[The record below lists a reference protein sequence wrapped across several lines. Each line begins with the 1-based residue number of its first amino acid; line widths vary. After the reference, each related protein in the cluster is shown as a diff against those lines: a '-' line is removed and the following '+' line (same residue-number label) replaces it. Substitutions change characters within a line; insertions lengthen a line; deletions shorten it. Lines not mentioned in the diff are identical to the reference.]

1 MVGKFEA
8 TKKRIGDVM
17 DPIKDVKKHDF
28 RSAPLSTK
36 EATISNFRSTRVRLF
51 LCALLLC
58 ACGSAMASTPFV
70 IQGPTVVQNNCM
82 PSFACASI
90 SYPANSAI
98 TSNGRVV
105 QANTGSLEF
114 DIPVVS
120 NIPNSAAGLLQV
132 TFAVTATAT
141 GGASGEVQSNS
152 AKIVMAGTGSGTLK
166 IPVPVEWAESEVR
179 FQITYSVSGTK
190 VICNGKLG
198 CKIYPFVLSNSSTG
212 PNLSSIALGIPA
224 PQWLN
229 GTQQPAGPIPA
240 DAFMVLVTPQVAFQL
255 LLQPVGIVYAPVG
268 NAPDAKSNL
277 TFSEASG
284 TNLQFMKSQSSAM
297 GLTQDDRTNYQGNV
311 TYSFSLL
318 GSSLLKLG
326 FNFSGYWDNAVENDQ
341 QLSSTTS
348 ILTTNQQIS
357 SLGVTNYPE
366 SGEPPFNQITYL
378 TQPFWDDLILAVVN
392 PHFAIWSYPTGAHI
406 QPIGNDANLGIVE
419 LRIRRLDEC
428 VNTPAAIQPT
438 SSTAGTWQ
446 PGQAYSVGAMIL
458 VENSYVQVATTTGVS
473 GAVAP
478 TWATANGS
486 TTTDGGV
493 TWTNE
498 SAHLIPVNAMP
509 GVQYDWLASS
519 DCANFAKVDQFW
531 VKKSQSATP
540 YSDVA
545 DLSFTGTDDTSA
557 LTTYSTENS
566 FSNTYTQSSS
576 LQTAAKVTS
585 VGSSSLGVTADVSG
599 LLQDLGISLGVGTTS
614 TTTETYSNV
623 STQTLQ
629 AAQTTEHVVAA
640 TNSVHDT
647 MNPPA
652 EIVVNAL
659 LDTYFEGIALQVPS
673 MQLTPPPAAAI
684 RPAMAQVEAP
694 VEENSPSYMVVKPE
708 GTVDQEVVEQAREAA
723 SLRHPDEPLP
733 VPEPGKA
740 VLHRPAQH

>member
-1 MVGKFEA
+1 
-8 TKKRIGDVM
+8 M

-36 EATISNFRSTRVRLF
+36 EATIPIFRSTRVRLF
-51 LCALLLC
+51 LFALLLC
-58 ACGSAMASTPFV
+58 ACGSAMASQPFV
-70 IQGPTVVQNNCM
+70 IQGPTVVQNNCLLS
-82 PSFACASI
+82 SFACASI
-90 SYPANSAI
+90 SYPAGSPI
-98 TSNGRVV
+98 TSKGRVV
-105 QANTGSLEF
+105 QANTGNLEF

-120 NIPNSAAGLLQV
+120 NILSNAAGSLQV

-141 GGASGEVQSNS
+141 GGASGEVQINS
-152 AKIVMAGTGSGTLK
+152 ARTVLTGPGSATLK

-198 CKIYPFVLSNSSTG
+198 CKIYPFSYSNSTTG

-224 PQWLN
+224 PLWLD

-240 DAFMVLVTPQVAFQL
+240 DAFMVLVTPQAAFQL

-268 NAPDAKSNL
+268 NALDAKSNL
-277 TFSEASG
+277 TFTEVSG
-284 TNLQFMKSQSSAM
+284 TSLQFVKSQSSAM

-318 GSSLLKLG
+318 GSSLVKLG

-348 ILTTNQQIS
+348 TLTTNQQSS
-357 SLGVTNYPE
+357 SLGVTSYPE
-366 SGEPPFNQITYL
+366 SGEPPFNQITYA
-378 TQPFWDDLILAVVN
+378 TQPFWDDLILAVIN
-392 PHFAIWSYPTGAHI
+392 PHFAVWSYPTGPLI
-406 QPIGNDANLGIVE
+406 QPIGNDANVGIVE
-419 LRIRRLDEC
+419 LRIRRLDQC

-446 PGQAYSVGAMIL
+446 PGQAYSVGAMVL
-458 VENSYVQVATTTGVS
+458 VENSYVQVATTAGVS
-473 GAVAP
+473 GPVAP
-478 TWATANGS
+478 TWAPANGS
-486 TTTDGGV
+486 TTPDGGV
-493 TWTNE
+493 NWTNE

-519 DCANFAKVDQFW
+519 DCANLAKVDQFW
-531 VKKSQSATP
+531 VKKSQSASP
-540 YSDVA
+540 YSYVA
-545 DLSFTGTDDTSA
+545 DLSHTGTDESSA
-557 LTTYSTENS
+557 LTTYGTDNL
-566 FSNTYTQSSS
+566 FSSTYTESSS
-576 LQTAAKVTS
+576 LQTTSKVTS
-585 VGSSSLGVTADVSG
+585 VGSSSLGVTADVSS
-599 LLQDLGISLGVGTTS
+599 LLQDLGISFGVGTTS
-614 TTTETYSNV
+614 TTTQTYSNV
-623 STQTLQ
+623 STQSLQ
-629 AAQTTEHVVAA
+629 VAQVTEHVVAA

-647 MNPPA
+647 MSPPA
-652 EIVVNAL
+652 EILVNAQ
-659 LDTYFEGIALQVPS
+659 LDTYFEGIALQIPS

-694 VEENSPSYMVVKPE
+694 VEENSPSYLVVKPE
-708 GTVDQEVVEQAREAA
+708 GTVDQEVLEQAHAAA
-723 SLRHPDEPLP
+723 SLRHPDESLP

>member
-1 MVGKFEA
+1 
-8 TKKRIGDVM
+8 M
-17 DPIKDVKKHDF
+17 DPVKDVKKHDF
-28 RSAPLSTK
+28 RSAPLSTT
-36 EATISNFRSTRVRLF
+36 EATIPIFRSTRVRLF
-51 LCALLLC
+51 LFALLLC

-105 QANTGSLEF
+105 QANTGNLEF

-120 NIPNSAAGLLQV
+120 NIASSAAGSLQV
-132 TFAVTATAT
+132 TFAVTATAM

-152 AKIVMAGTGSGTLK
+152 ARIVMAGTGSATLK

-179 FQITYSVSGTK
+179 FQITYSVSGTR

-198 CKIYPFVLSNSSTG
+198 CKIYPFVLSNSTTG

-224 PQWLN
+224 PLSLD
-229 GTQQPAGPIPA
+229 GTQQPTGPIPA
-240 DAFMVLVTPQVAFQL
+240 DAFIVLVTPQVAFQL

-277 TFSEASG
+277 TFNEASG
-284 TNLQFMKSQSSAM
+284 TNLQFMTSQASAM
-297 GLTQDDRTNYQGNV
+297 GLTQDNRTNYQGNV
-311 TYSFSLL
+311 SYNFSLF

-348 ILTTNQQIS
+348 VLTTTQQS
-357 SLGVTNYPE
+357 SARAYTNYPAL
-366 SGEPPFNQITYL
+366 GQPPFNQITYGN
-378 TQPFWDDLILAVVN
+378 QPFWDDLILAVIN
-392 PHFAIWSYPTGAHI
+392 PHFAAWSYPTGPLI
-406 QPIGNDANLGIVE
+406 QPVGNDANLGIVE
-419 LRIRRLDEC
+419 LPIRLLDNC
-428 VNTPAAIQPT
+428 ANTPTAIQPT

-446 PGQAYSVGAMIL
+446 PGQAYGVGAMIL
-458 VENSYVQVATTTGVS
+458 VENSYVQVATTAGVS
-473 GAVAP
+473 GGVAP
-478 TWATANGS
+478 PWATANGS

-498 SAHLIPVNAMP
+498 SAHVVPVNATP
-509 GVQYDWLASS
+509 GVQYDWLSS
-519 DCANFAKVDQFW
+519 TDCASLAKVDQFW
-531 VKKSQSATP
+531 LKKSQSASP
-540 YSDVA
+540 YSSDA
-545 DLSFTGTDDTSA
+545 DLSFTGTDDSSV

-566 FSNTYTQSSS
+566 FSTTDTQSSS
-576 LQTAAKVTS
+576 LQTTSKVTS
-585 VGSSSLGVTADVSG
+585 AGSSSLGVTADVSG
-599 LLQDLGISLGVGTTS
+599 LLQNLGISLGVGTTS

-629 AAQTTEHVVAA
+629 TAQTKEHGVAA

-659 LDTYFEGIALQVPS
+659 LDAYFGGIALQVPS
-673 MQLTPPPAAAI
+673 MQLTPPPAATI

-694 VEENSPSYMVVKPE
+694 VEENSPSYLVVKPE

-723 SLRHPDEPLP
+723 SLRHPNEPLP
-733 VPEPGKA
+733 VPEPGTA
-740 VLHRPAQH
+740 VLQELSQH